1 MFKWLANRGDADP
14 VARAREH
21 LQGMTGSPAAV
32 VQQVCDW
39 LEDQLKDGTATP
51 ELLALAQE
59 RFDPALAEIAAGLNA
74 QRLTTAGPRVL
85 RGYCERLARI
95 QAQLFAGLPADAAA
109 TVTVTVAVRTAR
121 QFCRA
126 SRLAR
131 KSYEDPGSLRGEM
144 MAFLAQAQQRGVL
157 QQKITPAPGLPET
170 SVAQEFGATFLW
182 DTAPF
187 DALTLEQ
194 IEYLDRFMDF
204 FASRVVL
211 KAAPGATAPYAVL
224 PDGRVAAPGQTDTG
238 QARLFVGPGP
248 LVGLLAAVL
257 QLTDKDPFPGWAGT
271 PLPHTGLQTLRGL
284 AERITATWER
294 KRIKRG
300 SERIARNDAVRVTGG
315 FENIRRAVAYSAYVR
330 SGGKLRAYITHSKI
344 LNERSRD
351 VMVGIEEDGKSHTP
365 LETLAAMEA
374 AGDQQAI
381 ESWRATDSS
390 ASGFSM
396 AVPGFRPWLG
406 VGGLLAVR
414 EADRIDWQ
422 VGIVR
427 RLYSAGG
434 GRRSG
439 IELLQGMALPAGL
452 ASGNQS
458 DQIDLAELR
467 DAIVI
472 RGAAATWLITPF
484 ACPIGECFVLVS
496 YEGRQRVRVGG
507 RHMEHA
513 DYTVSVIE
521 PVAAVV

>member
-1 MFKWLANRGDADP
+1 
-14 VARAREH
+14 
-21 LQGMTGSPAAV
+21 
-32 VQQVCDW
+32 
-39 LEDQLKDGTATP
+39 
-51 ELLALAQE
+51 
-59 RFDPALAEIAAGLNA
+59 
-74 QRLTTAGPRVL
+74 
-85 RGYCERLARI
+85 
-95 QAQLFAGLPADAAA
+95 
-109 TVTVTVAVRTAR
+109 
-121 QFCRA
+121 
-126 SRLAR
+126 
-131 KSYEDPGSLRGEM
+131 M
-144 MAFLAQAQQRGVL
+144 MAFLALAHRRGVL
-157 QQKITPAPGLPET
+157 QQKITLAPGLPET

-194 IEYLDRFMDF
+194 IEYLDRCMDF

-211 KAAPGATAPYAVL
+211 KAVPGATTPYAVL
-224 PDGRVAAPGQTDTG
+224 PDGRVAAPGTG
-238 QARLFVGPGP
+238 GTEQAKLFVGPGP

-257 QLTDKDPFPGWAGT
+257 QLAERDPLPGWAGT
-271 PLPHTGLQTLRGL
+271 PLPHTGLQTLKGL
-284 AERITATWER
+284 AERLTATWER

-300 SERIARNDAVRVTGG
+300 SERIARSDQVRVTGG

-374 AGDQQAI
+374 AGDKQAI
-381 ESWRATDSS
+381 ESWHAADSS

-414 EADRIDWQ
+414 EAERIDWQ

-427 RLYSAGG
+427 RLYGAGG
-434 GRRSG
+434 GRRAG
-439 IELLQGMALPAGL
+439 IEVLPGMALPAGL
-452 ASGNQS
+452 ASG
-458 DQIDLAELR
+458 DRPGQIELADLR

-472 RGAAATWLITPF
+472 QGEAATWLITPF
-484 ACPIGECFVLVS
+484 ACPVGDLYVLAS
-496 YEGRQRVRVGG
+496 HEGRQRIRIER

-521 PVAAVV
+521 PVAAAV